1 MTISDKI
8 NEDLKSAMKSGDKTA
23 LSVLR
28 MLKSD
33 FKYKQIELGRDLTED
48 DLLAVLASSAK
59 KRRDAIEGFEKG
71 GRSDLVAKEK
81 AELEVLSGYLPQ
93 QMSIE
98 ELEKIV
104 AEVVAETGA
113 STPKD
118 IGLVM
123 KQLMPRVKGKIDG
136 RKVNEAVARK
146 LNN

>member
-1 MTISDKI
+1 MTISEKI

-33 FKYKQIELGRDLTED
+33 CKYKQIELGRDLTD
-48 DLLAVLASSAK
+48 DDVLAVLASSAK

-93 QMSIE
+93 PMSTE

-104 AEVVAETGA
+104 AEVIAETGA

-123 KQLMPRVKGKIDG
+123 KQLMPKVKGKIDG

>member
-33 FKYKQIELGRDLTED
+33 FKYKQIELGRDLAED
-48 DLLAVLASSAK
+48 DMLAVLASSAK

-81 AELEVLSGYLPQ
+81 AELEVLNGYLPQ
-93 QMSIE
+93 QMSAE

-104 AEVVAETGA
+104 AEVIAETGA

-123 KQLMPRVKGKIDG
+123 KQLMPKVKGRTDG
-136 RKVNEAVARK
+136 RKVNEVVARK